1 MISRR
6 HWISAAASAAWAQ
19 PKGLD
24 LSALPN
30 FCTHEHW
37 GSIPSIGPMPGGFR
51 ADFEQ
56 GATPS
61 RRTGLLDLLLEPYAR
76 GFYSRAGDD
85 LSPDLASE
93 VDRWKAFQKIL
104 PAVGRQRFSGTF
116 QSTRRGI
123 LALYGTDILRLD
135 AKSFAALDDA
145 IARNYADIF
154 AWYRKAM
161 ERSRFSGLIRPVHP
175 EFYVRRASDTSAA
188 EEAKFT
194 LTVMRIDPL
203 VSLWDTASPR
213 RKVLSEIAGVE
224 PVDAATY
231 RRFLDRLFEIARAG
245 GAVGIKQ
252 LQAYRRPLE
261 FPFHPDGAVAF
272 TGALSE
278 DRQRVFENWIVNE
291 CSKRAHNLGWAH
303 QVHVG
308 TNNIEQSSPMGL
320 SRLAQ
325 RYPKMKLVMIH
336 CWPFLNESGWIAK
349 FHANAYLDTC
359 WLPILN
365 PEFFREAIS
374 TWWNYVPAHKI
385 ACGQD
390 ATSVEMAAG
399 SSLFHREI
407 LAEVLVQRSRGLG
420 MKDGELMAAARAILH
435 DNAAALYGVPA

>member
-6 HWISAAASAAWAQ
+6 AWIWGTASASAAQTA
-19 PKGLD
+19 LD
-24 LSALPN
+24 LSTLPN
-30 FCTHEHW
+30 YCTHEHW
-37 GSIPSIGPMPGGFR
+37 GSLPSIGLMPGGFR

-56 GATPS
+56 GATPT

-76 GFYSRAGDD
+76 GFYARAGDD
-85 LSPDLASE
+85 ISPE
-93 VDRWKAFQKIL
+93 VADEQDRWLAFQKIL

-116 QSTRRGI
+116 QTTRRGI
-123 LALYGTDILRLD
+123 LALYGADILRLD

-145 IARNYADIF
+145 IARNYASMF
-154 AWYRKAM
+154 GWYRKAM

-175 EFYVRRASDTSAA
+175 EFYVRRADASAAA
-188 EEAKFT
+188 EEAAFT
-194 LTVMRIDPL
+194 KTVMRIDPL

-213 RKVLSEIAGVE
+213 RKALSEIAGVE
-224 PVDAATY
+224 PVDAAAY
-231 RRFLDRLFEIARAG
+231 RQFLDRIFDIAKKG

-261 FPFHPDGAVAF
+261 FSFHPDGVV
-272 TGALSE
+272 TWHGTLSG
-278 DRQRVFENWIVNE
+278 DQQRVFENWIVHE
-291 CSKRAHNLGWAH
+291 CSKRAHDLGWAH

-325 RYPKMKLVMIH
+325 RYPRMKLAMIH
-336 CWPFLNESGWIAK
+336 CWPFLKESGWIAK

-407 LAEVLVQRSRGLG
+407 LADVLTQRSRGLG
-420 MKDGELMAAARAILH
+420 LKPDELLASARAILH
-435 DNAAALYGVPA
+435 DNAAALYANPA